1 MSQPLKV
8 LLVDDAVVVRRALSD
23 LLAKDPALEVVG
35 TARDGRDG
43 LDKLRLKPD
52 IIVLD
57 VEMPELDGLQ
67 MLSELRRRGDKTPV
81 VMFSSVTARAAEAT
95 LAALAKGASD
105 YVTKPTT
112 RGSGIDQVVPE
123 LIAKLKL
130 HGAAAR
136 RAKSRVQEAAPKQA
150 NFVLRRAPA
159 GRPRV
164 VVVAASTGGPIA
176 LSSFLARLPEQLAVP
191 VLVVQHMPTAVF
203 TEALTQSLSKL
214 SKLPVEHASAGRALA
229 AGVVVVAPG
238 GSHLVVG
245 RSLSD
250 GQPSTKL
257 TLEPP
262 LNGVRPAAD
271 ALFKSAVA
279 AYGPSVLGVV
289 LTGMGQDGLH
299 GAEAIVQ
306 AGGSVIV
313 QDEASSVIWGMPG
326 AVAKAGLASA
336 VLPLTELGAE
346 VGRRLGLASGAA
358 TTPKTRGEVPG
369 RAQLAAVPPR
379 ARRT

>member
-8 LLVDDAVVVRRALSD
+8 LLVDDAVVVRRVLSE

-57 VEMPELDGLQ
+57 VEMPELDGLE
-67 MLSELRRRGDKTPV
+67 MLTELRRRGDKTPV

-95 LAALAKGASD
+95 LSALAKGASD

-136 RAKSRVQEAAPKQA
+136 RAKSRLQEAGPKLAQVA
-150 NFVLRRAPA
+150 LRRAPA
-159 GRPRV
+159 VRPKV

-176 LSSFLARLPEQLAVP
+176 LSSFLARLSDRVAVP
-191 VLVVQHMPTAVF
+191 VLVVQHMPNAVF

-214 SKLPVEHASAGRALA
+214 SKLPVEHACAGRSLV
-229 AGVVVVAPG
+229 AGTVVVAPG

-245 RSLSD
+245 RSLSH
-250 GQPSTKL
+250 GQPSTRL

-271 ALFKSAVA
+271 ALFKSAVD
-279 AYGPSVLGVV
+279 AYGAAVLGVV

-313 QDEASSVIWGMPG
+313 QDEVSSVIWGMPG

-346 VGRRLGLASGAA
+346 VGRRLGLASGGAA
-358 TTPKTRGEVPG
+358 ASTVRGFVAAPMP
-369 RAQLAAVPPR
+369 LAAVPPR